1 MGQGQAKPVVELELM
16 SPGRAEWI
24 GGDESL
30 GSVSS
35 AGEALAGGYECL
47 VGTS

>member
-1 MGQGQAKPVVELELM
+1 MGQGQAQTVVELELM